1 MSEIATSLAKQTIAD
16 LALADLIERGSVSQQ
31 DVERAQSLS
40 EGQNVS
46 TVLRLNQLGLI
57 SDDQMLDLFC
67 RITDLPSGEVPQQ
80 VPDIES
86 APLDPLFMQQTKCL
100 MIHADGPLY
109 LVDPSDT
116 RIENGVA
123 FALGHMP
130 ERIFLISSG
139 DWSNAYQRIFAAET
153 EGMTPS
159 EDTEWDAE
167 TALIRDQDRDAPVVR
182 MVNNWINNAADQNAS
197 DIHFEAKRNGLDV
210 QYRLDGRLIS
220 VGSQPASNAQSI
232 IARIK
237 VLADLDLG
245 ERNRSQDGRATVIV
259 RGRKLDIRVSIVP
272 TLNGESAVIRLLDR
286 STALLSLDALGFAS
300 DTVQALKRIVSRRHG
315 LFIVSGP
322 TGSGKTTTLYAC
334 IQLLKDRGLKI
345 LSIEDPV
352 EYQFEHVNQV
362 QVSEKAGRTFS
373 DALRSFLR
381 HDPDVIMVG
390 EIRDS
395 ETAKTAVQAA
405 LTGHL
410 VLATLHAIDADRV
423 RTRLIDMGV
432 EAFRLDACLSGA
444 LTQRLVRKICPDC
457 RKPVPLTSEQVSHFE
472 ENGLPTPLQVYE
484 PVGCKSCKG
493 QGYLN
498 RFAINIL
505 TDQNNKTGGEDSL
518 HKAALKAAAAGETSL
533 FEIAGMIE

>member
-1 MSEIATSLAKQTIAD
+1 MSEVITPLSSQDIVD
-16 LALADLIERGSVSQQ
+16 LALTNLMEAELVSQQ
-31 DVERAQSLS
+31 DIERAQSFTD
-40 EGQNVS
+40 GQDVS
-46 TVLRLNQLGLI
+46 SVLRLNQLGLI
-57 SDDQMLDLFC
+57 TDEQMLDLFC
-67 RITDLPSGEVPQQ
+67 RITDLPSGQISPIAADAV
-80 VPDIES
+80 S
-86 APLDPLFMQQTKCL
+86 SPLDPGFMQQTKCL
-100 MIHADGPLY
+100 MLEASGPLY
-109 LVDPSDT
+109 LIDPSDS

-123 FALGHMP
+123 FTLGHVP
-130 ERIFLISSG
+130 EQVVLISAG
-139 DWSNAYQRIFAAET
+139 DWSNAYQLYFASD
-153 EGMTPS
+153 P
-159 EDTEWDAE
+159 EDIARPDDDMWDPE

-197 DIHFEAKRNGLDV
+197 DIHFEAKRNSIDV
-210 QYRLDGRLIS
+210 QYRLDGRLVS
-220 VGSQPASNAQSI
+220 VSKQPSTEAQSI

-259 RGRKLDIRVSIVP
+259 RGRKIDIRVSIVP
-272 TLNGESAVIRLLDR
+272 TLNGESAVVRLLDR
-286 STALLSLDALGFAS
+286 STALLSLDALGFPAQ
-300 DTVQALKRIVSRRHG
+300 TVQELTTIVGRRHG

-334 IQLLKDRGLKI
+334 IQLLQDRGLKI

-373 DALRSFLR
+373 TALRSFLR

-432 EAFRLDACLSGA
+432 EAFRHDACLTGA
-444 LTQRLVRKICPDC
+444 LTQRLVRKLCSAC
-457 RKPVPLTSEQVSHFE
+457 KTPVPLNADQVSHYKG
-472 ENGLPTPLQVYE
+472 NGLSVPPFVYE
-484 PVGCKSCKG
+484 PVGCKACCGK
-493 QGYLN
+493 GYLN
-498 RFAINIL
+498 RFAISVL
-505 TDQNNKTGGEDSL
+505 TSQNNKKHEDDNL
-518 HKAALKAAAAGETSL
+518 QKAALLAVAKGETSL
-533 FEIAGMIE
+533 YEIAGMGE

>member
-1 MSEIATSLAKQTIAD
+1 MPDIRTSPSSQTIAD
-16 LALADLIERGSVSQQ
+16 LALADLIERGLVTPQ
-31 DVERAQSLS
+31 DVDRAQLLA

-46 TVLRLNQLGLI
+46 TILRLNQLGMI
-57 SDDQMLDLFC
+57 TDDQMLDLFS
-67 RITDLPSGEVPQQ
+67 RIADLPSSEVPQQ
-80 VPDIES
+80 IPNLES
-86 APLDPLFMQQTKCL
+86 APLDPLFMQQTRCL
-100 MIHADGPLY
+100 MFDKDGPLY
-109 LVDPSDT
+109 LVDPSDV
-116 RIENGVA
+116 RIEHGVA
-123 FALGHMP
+123 FALGRVP

-139 DWSNAYQRIFAAET
+139 DWSNAYQRLFPAEEDGSST
-153 EGMTPS
+153 S
-159 EDTEWDAE
+159 EDSEWDAE

-210 QYRLDGRLIS
+210 QYRLDGKLVSIAK
-220 VGSQPASNAQSI
+220 QPASDSQSI

-286 STALLSLDALGFAS
+286 STALLSLNALGF
-300 DTVQALKRIVSRRHG
+300 DHETVQALTRIVSRRHG

-334 IQLLKDRGLKI
+334 IQLLKNQGLKI

-362 QVSEKAGRTFS
+362 QVSEKAGRTFAG
-373 DALRSFLR
+373 ALRSFLR

-410 VLATLHAIDADRV
+410 VLATLHAIDVDRV

-444 LTQRLVRKICPDC
+444 LTQRLVRKVCPDC
-457 RKPVPLTSEQVSHFE
+457 RKPVPLTTEQISHFTN
-472 ENGLPTPLQVYE
+472 NGLPAPAQVFE
-484 PVGCKSCKG
+484 PVGCKTCKG

-505 TDQNNKTGGEDSL
+505 TDQSNRAQTDESL
-518 HKAALKAAAAGETSL
+518 HKAALKAVAAGETSL
-533 FEIAGMIE
+533 FEIASMIE